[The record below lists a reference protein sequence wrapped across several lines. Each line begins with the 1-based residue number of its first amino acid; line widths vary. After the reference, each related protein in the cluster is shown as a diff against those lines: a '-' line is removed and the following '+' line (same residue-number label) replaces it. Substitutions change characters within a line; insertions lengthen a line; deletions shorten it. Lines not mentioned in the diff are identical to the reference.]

1 MKVIIMNEPKLDE
14 FCITYGNKNILVRP
28 YIYERERY
36 IFDLMSKLYQMK
48 SFLQKEE
55 LVCYNSRD
63 EEERAYLI
71 KTLDEYIARAH
82 ELLK

>member
-1 MKVIIMNEPKLDE
+1 MSASNLDDMIIA
-14 FCITYGNKNILVRP
+14 YGNKNILVRP

-48 SFLQKEE
+48 AFLQKEE